1 MDKKLYSLMNWPEIE
16 SIVYSECD
24 NPHDLL
30 GGHVCNTGFL
40 IQAFKPRAV
49 CVWVKIEEN
58 NKLFEMEK
66 VDEAGYFALLLT
78 GKKVQKYTLIVEDK
92 NGKKTEIIEPYNF
105 NSVIKEADLKAFN
118 AGVHYNVHKM
128 LGAHLMTID
137 GCSGV
142 NFAVWAPNALR
153 VSVVGDFNQW
163 DGRDYQ
169 MRRLG
174 QSGVFDIFI
183 PGIGVNDIYKYEIK
197 CKSRLVMLKSDP
209 YAYYHEI
216 RPNSASIVYDIEKYQ
231 WNDKK
236 WMDRRA
242 SINSFESPMS
252 IYEIHLGSFK
262 MTDKKRKYYNYRE
275 LAPMI
280 IDYVKDM
287 GYTHIQLMPLNEY
300 SSDHSLG
307 YHVTGYYAPTSRFG
321 NPDDFMYF
329 IDQLHQAE
337 IGVILEWVPVRF
349 SKELYGLSAFD
360 GTGLYECTDS
370 RENSHPDKNTYLFN
384 YKRPEVINFLI
395 GSALLFAEHYHVDGI
410 KLDNIA
416 PMLYCDYGKNAGE
429 WIANI
434 YGGKENLQAIE
445 LIKNINSVIKKRKL
459 SIMTFAEE
467 NTSWPRVT
475 GKVEEDTLGFDYK
488 WNNGWKHDFIEFMK
502 LDPIYRKAHYN
513 ELIFSMIYA
522 YSENF
527 VIGIPHE
534 EVLDGGKSMI
544 DKMPGNSSR
553 QKFSNLRVAYGY
565 MFTHPGKKLLFRGQ
579 DLGQYDEWT
588 QVIGLQSNLLQEDIN
603 TNENTNSNINMQ
615 LYVKDLNKLYV
626 SEKALYELDYNADGF
641 QWINNIADDETI
653 VTFVRKAA
661 DGEELLISANFTPV
675 TRVKYKVGVNQRG
688 KYKEIFNSDAAK
700 YGGEGKVNFRIKN
713 SKEEECDGKK
723 NSIIITVPPLGI
735 SVFRFVPFTEEEE
748 IKILKDG
755 VAKPNPKSLKPDSKH
770 KAIKKTGGGKSN
782 SKVDVK
788 NKIKILQK

>member
-1 MDKKLYSLMNWPEIE
+1 MNWPEIE

-24 NPHDLL
+24 NPHNLL
-30 GGHVCNTGFL
+30 GGHVCNDGFL
-40 IQAFKPRAV
+40 IQSFKPMAV
-49 CVWVKIEEN
+49 CVWVKIAEK
-58 NKLFEMEK
+58 NKLCEMEK

-78 GKKVQKYTLIVEDK
+78 GKKAQKYTLIIEDK
-92 NGKKTEIIEPYNF
+92 NGKKTEVNEPYNF

-118 AGVHYNVHKM
+118 AGVHYGVHKM
-128 LGAHLMTID
+128 LGAHVMTID
-137 GCSGV
+137 GYCGV

-163 DGRDYQ
+163 DGRDFQ

-183 PGIGVNDIYKYEIK
+183 PGISVNDIYKYEIK

-209 YAYYHEI
+209 YAYYSEI

-236 WMDRRA
+236 WMDRRD
-242 SINSFESPMS
+242 SVNSFESPMS
-252 IYEIHLGSFK
+252 ICEMHLGSFK
-262 MTDKKRKYYNYRE
+262 IHDNKRKYYNYRE
-275 LAPMI
+275 LAPMVI
-280 IDYVKDM
+280 EYVKNM
-287 GYTHIQLMPLNEY
+287 GYTHIELMPLNEY
-300 SSDHSLG
+300 SSDYSLG

-337 IGVILEWVPVRF
+337 IGVIIEWVPARF
-349 SKELYGLSAFD
+349 SKDLYGLSAFD
-360 GTGLYECTDS
+360 GTSLYEYADS
-370 RENSHPDKNTYLFN
+370 KENSHPDKNTYLFN

-395 GSALLFAEHYHVDGI
+395 GSALLLAEHYHVDGI
-410 KLDNIA
+410 KMDNIT
-416 PMLYCDYGKNAGE
+416 PMLYRDYGKTAGE

-434 YGGKENLQAIE
+434 YGGKENLQAVE
-445 LIKNINSVIKKRKL
+445 LIKNINLIIKKRKL

-467 NTSWPRVT
+467 TSSWPRVT
-475 GKVEEDTLGFDYK
+475 GKVEEDSLGFDYK
-488 WNNGWKHDFIEFMK
+488 WNDVWRHDFIEFMK

-534 EVLDGGKSMI
+534 EVIDGGVSMI

-553 QKFSNLRVAYGY
+553 QKLSNLRLAYGY
-565 MFTHPGKKLLFRGQ
+565 MFTYPGKKLLFMGQ
-579 DLGQYDEWT
+579 DFGQ
-588 QVIGLQSNLLQEDIN
+588 
-603 TNENTNSNINMQ
+603 Q

-626 SEKALYELDYNADGF
+626 SEQALYEQDYNTEGF
-641 QWINNIADDETI
+641 QWINNIAADETI
-653 VTFVRKAA
+653 LAFVRKAA
-661 DGEELLISANFTPV
+661 DSQELLIIANFTPV

-688 KYKEIFNSDAAK
+688 KYKEIFNSDAVK
-700 YGGEGKVNFRIKN
+700 YGGEGKVNSRIKN

-723 NSIIITVPPLGI
+723 NSIFITVPPLGI

-788 NKIKILQK
+788 NKIKIPQK